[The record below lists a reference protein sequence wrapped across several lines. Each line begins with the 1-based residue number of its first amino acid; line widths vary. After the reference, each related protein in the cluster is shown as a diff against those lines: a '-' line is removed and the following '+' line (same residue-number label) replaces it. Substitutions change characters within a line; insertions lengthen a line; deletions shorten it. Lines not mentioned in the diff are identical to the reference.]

1 MNRLPRLLLVAA
13 LAAVPLAGAYAA
25 SSFPNTVTLP
35 ALPIDKRAVD
45 VDPNGESEFILREK
59 TEVHR
64 GKVWLG
70 YLDYKEKWGPDK
82 RQALER
88 IVDSLKKG
96 GWEVMMFDEP
106 RQPPL
111 ATLKLTTRDN
121 QVLWATV
128 EVFETARVLVLQ
140 QDDG

>member
-1 MNRLPRLLLVAA
+1 MVRIAHTLLAAFLVAA
-13 LAAVPLAGAYAA
+13 PLASAVAA
-25 SSFPNTVTLP
+25 SSFPRVVTLP

-45 VDPNGESEFILREK
+45 VDPKGESEFILRDK

-70 YLDYKEKWGPDK
+70 YLDYKAWGSDK
-82 RQALER
+82 RLVLER
-88 IVDSLKKG
+88 IVEALKKG
-96 GWEVMMFDEP
+96 GWEVMMLDEP

-111 ATLKLTTRDN
+111 ATLKLVTDDN
-121 QVLWATV
+121 RVLWASV
-128 EVFETARVLVLQ
+128 EVFETARVLVLE